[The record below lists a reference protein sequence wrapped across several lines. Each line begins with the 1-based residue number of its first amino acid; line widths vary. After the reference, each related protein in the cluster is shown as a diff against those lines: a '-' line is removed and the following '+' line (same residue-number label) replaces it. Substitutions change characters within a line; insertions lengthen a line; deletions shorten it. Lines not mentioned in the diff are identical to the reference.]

1 MPWGFLFL
9 IDAFAWLISLV
20 AVIAARYDFDPTAV
34 RWWRVAV
41 IVLGVILVQLAVGTL
56 LHLYTG
62 RHPQGSFAEVP
73 TLVGTVVI
81 TGVAFGALSIL
92 FIDPALGLPRS
103 TFLFATPLALLLMA
117 AARYIARLIGH
128 RAMRPAD
135 SAEPTLI
142 FGAGY
147 LGATL
152 IRRMLTDR
160 DSPYVPVG
168 LIDDAPGRRKAW
180 IDGIRV
186 LGGRG
191 DITNAAAKT
200 KATTLIIAIGGADSS
215 LLREISDHARSAQL
229 QIKVF
234 PPLEEIL
241 EGRSRLKDL
250 RDISIEDLIGRQV
263 VQMDLESVAGYIQG
277 KRVLVT
283 GAGGSIGAEICRQLT
298 KLAPAQLM
306 MLDRDESG
314 LQETQLSVHGNG
326 LLDSDDVI
334 LVSIRDRERVLALF
348 EERRPEVVFHAAAL
362 KHLPTL
368 ERYPYEA
375 WKTNV
380 LGTQNVI
387 DAALSVGVE
396 CFVNI
401 STDKAANPTSILGHS
416 KRAAEQLTAWA
427 AGQGEGRYISVR
439 FGNVI
444 GSRGSMFPVFS
455 KLIEGGGPLTVTHP
469 DATRYFMTIPEAC
482 HLVLQAGAIGR
493 AAEVLILDMGTP
505 VRILDIAQRMIDM
518 SGRDI
523 SIVFTGLRD
532 GEKLHEDLV
541 GDGESDRRPIHP
553 KISHTIVP
561 PVDRADLTFESWIAA
576 ATWEAPAAHLP
587 HTPDRM
593 ADA

>member
-41 IVLGVILVQLAVGTL
+41 IALGVILVQLAVGTL